1 MATASKESTVAASY
15 VSGVIQYVLGLGFDS
30 EALLRNTGIDQE
42 QVADK
47 SARITAESYIALFR
61 NAEQLTSDPT
71 LGLKIGATV
80 KPGNYGVIG
89 YVIMACRNFGE
100 ALERAGRYQ
109 KLVGDIGYSDIV
121 IEEEHAEVRWLT
133 EFDSL
138 PDSIVEE
145 HIASIYTYSRWI
157 TGQDKNPSAVLFQH
171 NKHDVVPYEAYFGC
185 PVYFSQPYTG
195 VRFPLSYADIP
206 LPQYDLNLCNW
217 LDKKAAA
224 ELQAFEAGNAFIE
237 QIKKVVRNALPDGPP
252 TLRYVSGC
260 IGLTEK
266 SLQRELG
273 SHDLSYKK
281 LLDSTRHQLAIGY
294 IANQTIELQELAFLL
309 GFSEQSAFQ
318 RAFKR
323 WTGTTPGKY
332 RKSLDEYT

>member
-1 MATASKESTVAASY
+1 MGTVSKNRSVAASY
-15 VSGVIQYVLGLGFDS
+15 VSGVVHYVLGLGIDS
-30 EALLRNTGIDQE
+30 EDLFRGTGIE
-42 QVADK
+42 QTQIQDK

-61 NAEQLTSDPT
+61 NAEQLIADPT
-71 LGLKIGATV
+71 LGLKIGAAV

-121 IEEEHAEVRWLT
+121 IENEYAEVRWIT
-133 EFDSL
+133 EFVSL

-171 NKHDVVPYEAYFGC
+171 SKQDPKPYENYFGC
-185 PVYFSQPYTG
+185 PVYFSQPFTG
-195 VRFPLSYADIP
+195 VRFPVSFADIA

-252 TLRYVSGC
+252 TLRFVSES
-260 IGLTEK
+260 IGLSEK
-266 SLQRELG
+266 GLQRELG
-273 SHDLSYKK
+273 SYELSYKK

-294 IANQTIELQELAFLL
+294 IANQSIELQELAFLL

-332 RKSLDEYT
+332 RKSLVERI